1 MNHPPLPLPFA
12 QALLDFEV
20 QVTDKEPLKGASLLS
35 LPVPLH
41 QASARL
47 LVLEGKGF
55 KGKERHRASEQ
66 ASERVETNANTRLK
80 RKETN
85 AKVVV
90 SLDHLSRSV
99 RRQYVALHL
108 PLTPRTTPLVLKE
121 NE

>member
-55 KGKERHRASEQ
+55 KGKERHRASER
-66 ASERVETNANTRLK
+66 ASGNK
-80 RKETN
+80 RKHQIET
-85 AKVVV
+85 KG
-90 SLDHLSRSV
+90 
-99 RRQYVALHL
+99 
-108 PLTPRTTPLVLKE
+108 
-121 NE
+121 NERESSGIT